1 LFIINN
7 QATPDMKNTPLKSIT
22 ILFLFLFLGPYTTT
36 AQSRFSLG
44 LSTSLDYI
52 TTADTPRYNSLGYG
66 NQFQFRYG
74 VRAMARLN
82 QRLSVGIAL
91 DAYNRS
97 ENYDCVHFPDPED
110 PPQAAYNVIINNP
123 NYECQFKSEA
133 TISFLEIPLLVQYDL
148 VQREDLSIFVEAGVG
163 YHISRH
169 RKTKLTDLQTNA
181 VSEEQDKS
189 SFTWSRY
196 TPRLSVGVAKN
207 LSPKLTLAG
216 TLLYKADNY
225 SFNYSTWGLGTT
237 LYYHL

>member
-1 LFIINN
+1 MFIINN
-7 QATPDMKNTPLKSIT
+7 QATPDMKNSSVKFIAILL
-22 ILFLFLFLGPYTTT
+22 LFLFFAQYTAN
-36 AQSRFSLG
+36 AQIRFSLG
-44 LSTSLDYI
+44 ISTALDYV
-52 TTADTPRYNSLGYG
+52 TTADTPKYRSLGYG

-97 ENYDCVHFPDPED
+97 ENYSCVHFPDPED
-110 PPQAAYNVIINNP
+110 PPRSSYQIFINNP

-133 TISFLEIPLLVQYDL
+133 TISFLEIPLLIQYVL
-148 VQREDLSIFVEAGVG
+148 VQKENISIFVEAGVG
-163 YHISRH
+163 YHISRN

-181 VSEEQDKS
+181 ITEEEYKS
-189 SFTWSRY
+189 FFTWSRY

>member
-1 LFIINN
+1 MNN
-7 QATPDMKNTPLKSIT
+7 ASLKYIATLL
-22 ILFLFLFLGPYTTT
+22 LFLFFAQYTAT

-44 LSTSLDYI
+44 VATALDFVTTSNI
-52 TTADTPRYNSLGYG
+52 PRYQSLGYG

-82 QRLSVGIAL
+82 KRLSIGIAL

-110 PPQAAYNVIINNP
+110 PPRSSYHIFINNP

-163 YHISRH
+163 YHMSHH

-189 SFTWSRY
+189 FFTWSRY

-225 SFNYSTWGLGTT
+225 SFNYSTWGLGTI